1 MQAGKEILYLSQ
13 QDVAAVGPDMAETI
27 AIVEGAFRD
36 KGLGVTQLPAK
47 TALHPLDEDAFI
59 HAMPAWVPSSRAA
72 GVKWVSGYPGNQ
84 QKGLPYITGLLI
96 LNDPDT
102 GIPLAVMDCAWI
114 TAQRTGAVSGIA
126 ARHLARPGAQTA
138 ALLGA
143 GVQGRTQLRAIATE
157 VTTLHEVRIFDPN
170 TAAVDSLIAEL
181 GQEFRGLRL
190 LPAAFPEEAVR
201 GADIVVSAGPILKHP
216 RPSIQRE
223 WLKPGCLGLPVDF
236 DAMWTGPALNLDRYL
251 VDDLAQYRYYEQQGF
266 FGAAPA
272 PVGDLGDLLTGRC
285 PGRLTAKERIISMN
299 LGVAIADMPTA
310 RLIYERALAAGRGH
324 ILPL

>member
-1 MQAGKEILYLSQ
+1 MQAGKEILYLSY
-13 QDVAAVGPDMAETI
+13 QDVAAVGPSMAETI

-36 KGLGVTQLPAK
+36 KGHGVTQLPAK

-72 GVKWVSGYPGNQ
+72 GVKWVSGYPLNQ
-84 QKGLPYITGLLI
+84 QKGLPYIAGLLI

-126 ARHLARPGAQTA
+126 ARHLAPPGAATA

-143 GVQGRTQLRAIATE
+143 GVQGRTQVRALATE
-157 VTTLHEVRIFDPN
+157 VQSLREVRVFDPRQES
-170 TAAVDSLIAEL
+170 ADSLIAEL
-181 GQEFRGLRL
+181 GAEFPRLRL
-190 LPAAFPEEAVR
+190 QPAAFPEEAVR

-216 RPSIQRE
+216 RPNIE
-223 WLKPGCLGLPVDF
+223 KNWLKPGCLGLPVDF
-236 DAMWTGPALNLDRYL
+236 DAMWTGPALQLDRYL

-266 FGAAPA
+266 FAAAPEPA
-272 PVGDLGDLLTGRC
+272 GDLGDLLAGRC
-285 PGRLTAKERIISMN
+285 PGRKSEKERIISMN

-310 RLIYERALAAGRGH
+310 RLVFERALASGKGQV
-324 ILPL
+324 LPL